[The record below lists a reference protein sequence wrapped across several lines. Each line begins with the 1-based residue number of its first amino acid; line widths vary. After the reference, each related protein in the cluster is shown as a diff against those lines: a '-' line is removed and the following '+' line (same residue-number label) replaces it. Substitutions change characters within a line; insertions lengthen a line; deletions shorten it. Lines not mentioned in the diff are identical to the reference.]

1 MIKFFRK
8 IRQRL
13 LTENKFSKYLLY
25 AIGEITLVVIGILI
39 ALQINNWN
47 EDNKNKSAKLIYSK
61 RLLDDISINSV
72 EYDYFIKLLSN
83 RQEKIS
89 SYRQFI
95 KNGGLTL
102 EQLNDSLSNYGHFK
116 MGYNP
121 ASATYNDLISTGNIV
136 LFSNDEK
143 DAIFNYYR
151 ILEYFEETIDANEVE
166 RNNER
171 TESLRY
177 LNKDT
182 LNFYES
188 INFKRD
194 QSQIVQGL
202 KHRLNEMDKE
212 TEIFTFLRNNKEL
225 YFDFAKYADS
235 TLTKK

>member
-8 IRQRL
+8 IRQKL
-13 LTENKFSKYLLY
+13 LSENKFSKYLIY
-25 AIGEITLVVIGILI
+25 AIGEIVLVVIGILI

-47 EDNKNKSAKLIYSK
+47 EDNKEKSAKLIYSK
-61 RLLDDISINSV
+61 RLLDDISSNSI
-72 EYDYFIKLLSN
+72 EYNHYIKLLSN
-83 RQEKIS
+83 RQKKIS
-89 SYRQFI
+89 SYRQLI
-95 KNGGLTL
+95 KNGGLSL
-102 EQLNDSLSNYGHFK
+102 EQLNDSLSNYGNVK
-116 MGYNP
+116 IAYNP

-151 ILEYFEETIDANEVE
+151 LLEYFEETIDANEAE

-177 LNKDT
+177 LNNDT
-182 LNFYES
+182 LNLYES

-194 QSQIVQGL
+194 QSQIIQGL

-212 TEIFTFLRNNKEL
+212 TEIFTFLRNNEEL